1 MHLMVFGGA
10 FDPLH
15 NGHVDIVNYLL
26 NVSTLDQLL
35 IVPTGQPVHKSE
47 TFFPSQVR
55 LDMLNQVFGH
65 IDRVNILDVE
75 IQKQQPSYTIDTI
88 QFLKQQYSPESIT
101 LVVGFDQLYQFH
113 RWRKY
118 ELILDRCQLL
128 VILREGIDHQ
138 RLLNVFPE
146 ELAMFKDKIK
156 IHEMYPTNT
165 SSTQLR
171 IMIKKKQA
179 IDAYVP
185 TEVAAIIKS
194 FISF

>member
-1 MHLMVFGGA
+1 
-10 FDPLH
+10 
-15 NGHVDIVNYLL
+15 
-26 NVSTLDQLL
+26 
-35 IVPTGQPVHKSE
+35 
-47 TFFPSQVR
+47 
-55 LDMLNQVFGH
+55 MLKF
-65 IDRVNILDVE
+65 
-75 IQKQQPSYTIDTI
+75 KQQPSYTIDTI

-118 ELILDRCQLL
+118 ELILNQCQLL

-138 RLLNVFPE
+138 RLMNVFPE

-179 IDAYVP
+179 IDAFVP
-185 TEVAAIIKS
+185 SEVAA
-194 FISF
+194 FI